1 VTRRFLVLITLC
13 AIAFVAP
20 SIGLQTLRAETAKP
34 ASLNQNE
41 YLHGTFELA
50 RHLDGFEK
58 PLLSRGEF
66 VISPQSGLIW
76 KTTFPFP
83 GVTVLK
89 RDRIYAIAPNGARND
104 MASGSKTRQFVS
116 MISSVLAG
124 DWTGLEDQFDIQENA
139 EQSNRWKTTLTP
151 HPNSAVTTQVAEI
164 VASGDIFVQNVT
176 IEKPSSDR
184 DVITFDDQ
192 LVGENPLPDEFA
204 KLFADRT
211 GE

>member
-1 VTRRFLVLITLC
+1 
-13 AIAFVAP
+13 
-20 SIGLQTLRAETAKP
+20 
-34 ASLNQNE
+34 
-41 YLHGTFELA
+41 
-50 RHLDGFEK
+50 
-58 PLLSRGEF
+58 
-66 VISPQSGLIW
+66 
-76 KTTFPFP
+76 
-83 GVTVLK
+83 
-89 RDRIYAIAPNGARND
+89 
-104 MASGSKTRQFVS
+104 